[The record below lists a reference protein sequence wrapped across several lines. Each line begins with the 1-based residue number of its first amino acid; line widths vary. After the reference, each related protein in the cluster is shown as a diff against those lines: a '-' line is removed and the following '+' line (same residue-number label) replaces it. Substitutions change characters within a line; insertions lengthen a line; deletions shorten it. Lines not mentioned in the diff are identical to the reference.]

1 MTNELEKVAAQA
13 LSLPGTERLC
23 LARRLLES
31 VEPKADEEVERA
43 WEDEIE
49 KRIAKIDAGVAQ
61 GRSWED
67 IKKDF
72 DSRFGR

>member
-1 MTNELEKVAAQA
+1 M
-13 LSLPGTERLC
+13 
-23 LARRLLES
+23 ES